1 MVTLRIPMRVLSE
14 PLPESIHVI
23 KFEGGEIFLNV
34 PSGQS
39 TMHTINYLGI
49 KLAQPVITIVNSE
62 ACDIEQILEPGDE
75 VRLVPQIS
83 GG

>member
-14 PLPESIHVI
+14 PLPDSINVL
-23 KFEGGEIFLNV
+23 KFEGGEVFLDV

-49 KLAQPVITIVNSE
+49 KLAQPVLAIINSE
-62 ACDIEQILEPGDE
+62 TRDIEQILEPGDE
-75 VRLVPQIS
+75 VRLIPQIS